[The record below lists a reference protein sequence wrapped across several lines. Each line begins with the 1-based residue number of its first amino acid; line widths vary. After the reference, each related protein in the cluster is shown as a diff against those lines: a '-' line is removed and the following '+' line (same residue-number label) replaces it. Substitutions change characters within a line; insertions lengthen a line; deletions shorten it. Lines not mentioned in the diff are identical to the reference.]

1 MTTTQYRNFVTVAEC
16 RSITGAARELLI
28 AQPALTNQIKRME
41 DELGVSLFVRYPR
54 SVELTDAGKIF
65 YQAAKSILQIEENTC
80 IEIENLSTGGGT
92 LRMGITLFMPD
103 PSFREMLHA
112 YYQKYPDVAVSLYE
126 ENTDDL
132 LAKLE
137 AGIIELAIVVSPK
150 RLPPSFRV
158 IAASDSHLYACRTA
172 DSPYLTHIPNGQ
184 VIDLTDLKDIPI
196 SAPRTL
202 YRYIE
207 EFCHREGFIPIWKAI
222 SDSRHATLQL
232 AESGN
237 MVAVLGMH
245 EQALASS
252 GMICNRIFG
261 EDLINQRYLVMLQG
275 RALSTTAQNFINIL
289 DSDSLGI

>member
-41 DELGVSLFVRYPR
+41 EELGSTLFVRYPR
-54 SVELTDAGKIF
+54 AVELTDAGKIF

-103 PSFREMLHA
+103 PSFQQMLHA
-112 YYQKYPDVAVSLYE
+112 YYCRHPDVAVSLYE
-126 ENTDDL
+126 ENTDEL

-137 AGIIELAIVVSPK
+137 TGVIELAIVVSPK

-158 IAASDSHLYACRTA
+158 IATSDSHLYACRA
-172 DSPYLTHIPNGQ
+172 VGSPYLAHIPEGA
-184 VIDLTDLKDIPI
+184 VINLSDLRDIPI

-232 AESGN
+232 AESGK

-245 EQALASS
+245 EQAIQSS
-252 GMICNRIFG
+252 GLICNRIFG
-261 EDLINQRYLVMLQG
+261 DDLVNQRYLVMLQG
-275 RALSTTAQNFINIL
+275 RALSTPAQNFINIL
-289 DSDSLGI
+289 DSEELRI